1 MYKLIPFHMIN
12 CLYVCKI
19 LTSAA
24 LYFCQEHASSV
35 QIELLHI
42 HHLRTT
48 TAVIKK
54 SLAKANDGLLKLKLL
69 WMVLRVCY
77 GKKSNKTA
85 TVEDYQKYY

>member
-1 MYKLIPFHMIN
+1 M
-12 CLYVCKI
+12 CKI

-69 WMVLRVCY
+69 WMVLRVLA
-77 GKKSNKTA
+77 KESHKTT

>member
-1 MYKLIPFHMIN
+1 M
-12 CLYVCKI
+12 CKI

-24 LYFCQEHASSV
+24 MYFCQEHAFSV

-69 WMVLRVCY
+69 WMVLRGRY
-77 GKKSNKTA
+77 SKKCNKTA